1 MSPGGSR
8 MKVLAYI
15 VITLLFAATIAL
27 GIYSAIP
34 EPENEPVVSYITP
47 ESNSSSVSSAVSSN
61 NNNSTSSK
69 HSQTSRPASSSSSTK
84 SESSSESSCVEL
96 SLNINTATEEELLC
110 LEGITSEDARLIVLY
125 REMAGGY
132 SSIEEL
138 MLVKGISVNQ
148 FRLIKDDIY
157 CE

>member
-1 MSPGGSR
+1 MR
-8 MKVLAYI
+8 VLAYI

-34 EPENEPVVSYITP
+34 ESESEPVVSYITP
-47 ESNSSSVSSAVSSN
+47 ESNSSVVSSN
-61 NNNSTSSK
+61 NDSTSSK
-69 HSQTSRPASSSSSTK
+69 HSKTSKPAGSSSSVK
-84 SESSSESSCVEL
+84 SEALSSESFCVEL
-96 SLNINTATEEELLC
+96 PLNINTATEEELLC
-110 LEGITSEDARLIVLY
+110 LEGITPEDARLIILY
-125 REMAGGY
+125 RQSAGGY

-148 FRLIKDDIY
+148 FKLIEDDIY